1 MQLYHYKY
9 LYIVIKDIFLI
20 FVGGCRN
27 SSPAGKR
34 RVPGTEFSANPAV
47 SETYNNYGGTSNN
60 DSASLAVT
68 AATTMAVAI
77 CLASI
82 ALFAMI
88 FVALQVHMYIYA
100 IKNINLKNIRIYV
113 RILDLNL

>member
-1 MQLYHYKY
+1 MEIY
-9 LYIVIKDIFLI
+9 FLI

-34 RVPGTEFSANPAV
+34 RVPGTEFSANAAI
-47 SETYNNYGGTSNN
+47 SETYNYGRTSNS

-88 FVALQVHMYIYA
+88 FVALQVYI
-100 IKNINLKNIRIYV
+100 
-113 RILDLNL
+113 

>member
-9 LYIVIKDIFLI
+9 LYIVIEDIFLI

-34 RVPGTEFSANPAV
+34 RVPGTEFSANAAV
-47 SETYNNYGGTSNN
+47 SETYNNYGGSNN

-88 FVALQVHMYIYA
+88 FVALQVYT
-100 IKNINLKNIRIYV
+100 IKNLKNFDIRIYV
-113 RILDLNL
+113 RLKFKLLNLY